1 METSKK
7 VLKIGEFTGEIE
19 RDWYNPLIKRREVVI
34 KITHIG
40 KSTPSRGLIR
50 IEVAKH
56 FNTDVEKTFVRKIET
71 DYGIGVS
78 KAYLHIYDDV
88 ERAKQFEPKHIIQR
102 NEYALQAYQLE
113 QMQKQSKQET
123 SEEGK

>member
-1 METSKK
+1 MAK
-7 VLKIGEFTGEIE
+7 VINIGEFTGEIVE
-19 RDWYNPLIKRREVVI
+19 EKYNPLIKRKEITI

-50 IEVAKH
+50 IEVAKYY
-56 FNTDVEKTFVRKIET
+56 NADIEKTFVRKIET

-78 KAYLHIYDDV
+78 TAYIHIYDDL
-88 ERAKQFEPKHIIQR
+88 ERAKKFEPEHIIKR

-113 QMQKQSKQET
+113 QMQKQQEQT
-123 SEEGK
+123 QEEGGQ